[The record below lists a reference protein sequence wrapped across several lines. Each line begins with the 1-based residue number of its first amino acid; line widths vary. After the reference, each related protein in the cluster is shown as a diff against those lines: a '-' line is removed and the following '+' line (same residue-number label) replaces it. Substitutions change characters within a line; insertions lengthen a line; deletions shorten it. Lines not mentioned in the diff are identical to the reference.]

1 MDARERRQ
9 AAGSASGWCERR
21 AESRSDRAS
30 QVSVLEQ
37 LSQRAWGG
45 RDPSVPR
52 PPGSLWRDGPGPG
65 SSSRPPSRAAGF
77 VGVTRVRPGDA
88 EGDDATPVPRQ
99 DAERPQLRGPGLH
112 PKVNTL
118 CATHK
123 PTGTRYFEGCC
134 QLFGTLSR
142 KGAFS
147 LINNSGVIYFTL
159 EYFFFFGTLGIMV
172 PISS

>member
-1 MDARERRQ
+1 M
-9 AAGSASGWCERR
+9 
-21 AESRSDRAS
+21 
-30 QVSVLEQ
+30 
-37 LSQRAWGG
+37 
-45 RDPSVPR
+45 PR

-65 SSSRPPSRAAGF
+65 SSGRLPSHSDGG
-77 VGVTRVRPGDA
+77 VGVARVRPGDA

-123 PTGTRYFEGCC
+123 PTGTRYFEGWCC

-147 LINNSGVIYFTL
+147 LISNSGVIYFTF
-159 EYFFFFGTLGIMV
+159 EYFFFFGTLSKMV